1 MTDTTRRIRAQCSV
15 SIDGYSSGPGGTAE
29 DTWLYEH
36 AGQESNAAHFEG
48 IWRGCS
54 TALMGRTN
62 YEGFHSVWP
71 GITADPATDQRTRAL
86 GTWLNEVDKAVVSTT
101 LTETPW
107 ENSRIFRDLPTAVD
121 TLRSEDG
128 TDVLVINSASVIQG
142 LMREDLLD
150 DLHLAVV
157 PVVLGGGLRLLPDG
171 VSTSWSLESSTTLS
185 HGAVAVHYRRAR

>member
-62 YEGFHSVWP
+62 YEGFHSAAP
-71 GITADPATDQRTRAL
+71 GDPRGHPVAAPALCPRVTSAGTRKPVGFRHSRATVTPPRAADQ
-86 GTWLNEVDKAVVSTT
+86 
-101 LTETPW
+101 
-107 ENSRIFRDLPTAVD
+107 AVD
-121 TLRSEDG
+121 GMVESDP
-128 TDVLVINSASVIQG
+128 SVRPFPIEQG
-142 LMREDLLD
+142 
-150 DLHLAVV
+150 
-157 PVVLGGGLRLLPDG
+157 
-171 VSTSWSLESSTTLS
+171 
-185 HGAVAVHYRRAR
+185 RRYP